1 MPCLIKYPLA
11 LRSILSEWKIKRIA
25 TLLPVVLGVL
35 CLTFALLHLVPG
47 DPVDVMLG
55 ESASAADRA
64 ALKVQLGLDQPMLV
78 QFGHYVSRL
87 VTGDFG
93 SSIHTHTPISQL
105 LWQAYPSTLGLAV
118 AALLIGVLVGIPL
131 GIWSA
136 LKAGH
141 WQDVMITMLSIRLAA
156 MPAFWLG
163 PVLMLVFAV
172 WLGWLPVSGMTSA
185 ASIILPALTLG
196 LGLSAILTR
205 MTRTSLLEVMHED
218 YIRTARAKGL
228 SERQVILKHALRA
241 ALLPLVTIVGLQM
254 GSLLAGAVITE
265 TIFGWQ
271 GIGRLLVESIEK
283 RDYPVTQAC
292 VLVVALS
299 YVCIHQLT
307 ELAYRWLDPR
317 TRGRA

>member
-1 MPCLIKYPLA
+1 M
-11 LRSILSEWKIKRIA
+11 RSWGAIIKRIA
-25 TLLPVVLGVL
+25 TVLPVVFGVL
-35 CLTFALLHLVPG
+35 CLTFALLHMVPG

-55 ESASAADRA
+55 ESASPADRF
-64 ALKVQLGLDQPMLV
+64 ALKAQLGLDQPVLA
-78 QFGHYVSRL
+78 QFGHYL
-87 VTGDFG
+87 LNLLHGDFG
-93 SSIHTHTPISQL
+93 VSIHTQTPITQL
-105 LWQAYPSTLGLAV
+105 LVQAYPATLILAV
-118 AALLIGVLVGIPL
+118 TALSIGLLVGIPL

-141 WQDVMITMLSIRLAA
+141 WQDVMVTLVSIRLAA

-172 WLGWLPVSGMTSA
+172 WLGWLPVSGMDNA
-185 ASIILPALTLG
+185 ASILLPALTLG

-205 MTRTSLLEVMHED
+205 MTRTSLLEVLNED

-228 SERQVILKHALRA
+228 SERRVLLKHALRA
-241 ALLPLVTIVGLQM
+241 ALLPMVTIVGLQM

-265 TIFGWQ
+265 TIFSWN
-271 GIGRLLVESIEK
+271 GIGRLLVDSIEK

-299 YVCIHQLT
+299 YVLINQAT
-307 ELAYRWLDPR
+307 DIAYRWLDPR
-317 TRGRA
+317 TRNAR

>member
-1 MPCLIKYPLA
+1 MI
-11 LRSILSEWKIKRIA
+11 IKRIVSI
-25 TLLPVVLGVL
+25 LPVVFGVL
-35 CLTFALLHLVPG
+35 CLTFALLHMVPG

-55 ESASAADRA
+55 ESASTADRI
-64 ALKVQLGLDQPMLV
+64 ALKAQLGLDQPLLV
-78 QFGHYVSRL
+78 QFGHYL
-87 VTGDFG
+87 LNLLHGDFG
-93 SSIHTHTPISQL
+93 VSIHSQTPITQL
-105 LWQAYPSTLGLAV
+105 LAQTYPATLLLAV
-118 AALLIGVLVGIPL
+118 IALLIGLLVGIPL

-141 WQDVMITMLSIRLAA
+141 WQDVMVTLVSIRLAA

-172 WLGWLPVSGMTSA
+172 WLGWLPVSGMESA
-185 ASIILPALTLG
+185 ASILLPALTLG

-205 MTRTSLLEVMHED
+205 MTRTSLLEVLNED

-228 SERQVILKHALRA
+228 SERRVILTHALRA

-265 TIFGWQ
+265 TIFSWN
-271 GIGRLLVESIEK
+271 GIGRLLVDSIEK

-299 YVCIHQLT
+299 YVLINQATDLV
-307 ELAYRWLDPR
+307 YRWLDPR
-317 TRGRA
+317 TRSVR